1 MKSSNRTP
9 LVVLLIAVLG
19 ALAWWS
25 TRDGDDGSEPD
36 VAAAEVSGRGG
47 SSKGSGEGLEK
58 TGKPRRQSSLEF
70 LDAPKASVAGT
81 VRAEAGGPIAG
92 ARVCAYLLDDD
103 RERPREAPCTVST
116 ADGRYRLADLQSGK
130 YDVTAGAAQHLPGRF
145 ENPESTST
153 GLRLAAGQER
163 TKIDI
168 ELRPGGVQ
176 VFGTVRDISGG
187 EIPGAQVRY
196 GLGWWGG
203 REVPTSAVADEE
215 GNFSMWVEEGS
226 AYLQASAE
234 GYAKEEQRGR
244 APGTHFALYLTPESI
259 VVGHVLDV
267 ATGEPV
273 EGARVSI
280 RDGVVLTD
288 ASGAFR
294 KEGLPP
300 GVYKPKATADEGY
313 GEAEASVHLGLGE
326 TSTDI
331 VVQLH
336 PAVTVSGVVVV
347 RDGEDTRPCENGGAY
362 LTPVPDLGRIS
373 HRGKVELE
381 GRVEIRG
388 VLPGKYEVSAS
399 CRRGVS
405 EDSYGEI
412 EVGDESIDGLVW
424 EVSSGHSIRG
434 RVIAD
439 AELLRDI
446 SVSARSTGGEAR
458 GKRMW
463 RSTDEI
469 AEDGSFELQGLSAN
483 TYILTVRGRDV
494 PEPEEPLKVDLPEG
508 EDLEGVE
515 LEVLPSATIR
525 GRVEDARGN
534 PISSADVR
542 AEGPGR
548 GWASDQVADD
558 GSFEIRGL
566 RGGEYRVRASLNWSD
581 ALRKPGTSDDDVQ
594 GELVNVEAG
603 DSADVT
609 LVVEPRNQT
618 ISGVVVDASGGPVA
632 DAFVRAERISDA
644 QGANAKNA
652 VRKARWGGWNEQ
664 PNMTDT
670 DGAFTVDG
678 LSEGSYTVWATRK
691 GGGEGSVEDVK
702 VGADGVTVQISV
714 TGRIEGTVK
723 AASGV
728 VPERFELSVADEANG
743 FSRSDSFF
751 ATDGRFIM
759 DELPP
764 GEFFISA
771 SSAEGS
777 GDVEVTLEAGAD
789 QTGVVVELHKLVP
802 VKGKVVD
809 LESGEPVVGV
819 TVSMARKKS
828 GNFRFRFGGGDKK
841 YVTDDN
847 GEYELEAVPVGPI
860 TVTVFPRE
868 FGPEAEYGF
877 TRLNLTVDDGNPFQA
892 ETVKMV
898 RKRVQKSDDAGDLGY
913 KLVEPD
919 PGVDWSEREYV
930 VAFIRPGGPA
940 EKAGLE
946 SGAKIV
952 KVDGHDVTGD
962 KAARYYTLARV
973 KIGSTVELTL
983 EGGETVKIKAG
994 KKP

>member
-1 MKSSNRTP
+1 
-9 LVVLLIAVLG
+9 
-19 ALAWWS
+19 
-25 TRDGDDGSEPD
+25 
-36 VAAAEVSGRGG
+36 
-47 SSKGSGEGLEK
+47 
-58 TGKPRRQSSLEF
+58 
-70 LDAPKASVAGT
+70 
-81 VRAEAGGPIAG
+81 
-92 ARVCAYLLDDD
+92 
-103 RERPREAPCTVST
+103 
-116 ADGRYRLADLQSGK
+116 
-130 YDVTAGAAQHLPGRF
+130 
-145 ENPESTST
+145 
-153 GLRLAAGQER
+153 
-163 TKIDI
+163 
-168 ELRPGGVQ
+168 
-176 VFGTVRDISGG
+176 
-187 EIPGAQVRY
+187 
-196 GLGWWGG
+196 
-203 REVPTSAVADEE
+203 
-215 GNFSMWVEEGS
+215 
-226 AYLQASAE
+226 
-234 GYAKEEQRGR
+234 
-244 APGTHFALYLTPESI
+244 
-259 VVGHVLDV
+259 
-267 ATGEPV
+267 
-273 EGARVSI
+273 
-280 RDGVVLTD
+280 
-288 ASGAFR
+288 
-294 KEGLPP
+294 
-300 GVYKPKATADEGY
+300 
-313 GEAEASVHLGLGE
+313 
-326 TSTDI
+326 
-331 VVQLH
+331 
-336 PAVTVSGVVVV
+336 
-347 RDGEDTRPCENGGAY
+347 
-362 LTPVPDLGRIS
+362 
-373 HRGKVELE
+373 
-381 GRVEIRG
+381 
-388 VLPGKYEVSAS
+388 
-399 CRRGVS
+399 
-405 EDSYGEI
+405 
-412 EVGDESIDGLVW
+412 
-424 EVSSGHSIRG
+424 
-434 RVIAD
+434 
-439 AELLRDI
+439 
-446 SVSARSTGGEAR
+446 
-458 GKRMW
+458 MW

-594 GELVNVEAG
+594 EELVNVEAG

-809 LESGEPVVGV
+809 LESGEPWWG
-819 TVSMARKKS
+819 
-828 GNFRFRFGGGDKK
+828 
-841 YVTDDN
+841 
-847 GEYELEAVPVGPI
+847 
-860 TVTVFPRE
+860 
-868 FGPEAEYGF
+868 
-877 TRLNLTVDDGNPFQA
+877 
-892 ETVKMV
+892 
-898 RKRVQKSDDAGDLGY
+898 
-913 KLVEPD
+913 
-919 PGVDWSEREYV
+919 
-930 VAFIRPGGPA
+930 
-940 EKAGLE
+940 
-946 SGAKIV
+946 
-952 KVDGHDVTGD
+952 
-962 KAARYYTLARV
+962 
-973 KIGSTVELTL
+973 
-983 EGGETVKIKAG
+983 
-994 KKP
+994 